1 MDRLNEFEESYHWA
15 AAPMTLSAEEYFQ
28 RQCWV
33 SFDPGERTASVLGPL
48 IGPDRMIWASDF
60 PHNDAK
66 YPGVVDELREHNDGL
81 PDADRRALYGL
92 NACDLYDL
100 AL

>member
-1 MDRLNEFEESYHWA
+1 
-15 AAPMTLSAEEYFQ
+15 MTLSAEEYFQ

-66 YPGVVDELREHNDGL
+66 YPGVIEELREHNDGL
-81 PDADRRALYGL
+81 PEVDRRALYGL
-92 NACDLYDL
+92 NACDMYDI
-100 AL
+100 AV